1 MQTALKGVRNQNEY
15 AKESSEVSDFWNA
28 LQGYQTSGRCIEKA
42 HFRIKYQRTFR
53 AINSKN
59 EIEFKEARPILYLN
73 TAAVAELFRG
83 RSNNPTSSRSN
94 WSTILSYLK
103 SHESYLGT
111 KQDRFVIL
119 NQNGVPE
126 VVMQEENGQ
135 QVRRVKYNRPK
146 ALCFDY
152 QMLRDELSLDL
163 ETEIMDE
170 DTSDDIPKNDT

>member
-1 MQTALKGVRNQNEY
+1 MNIDAALFDGECRFDDGASLHLCDLGIGD
-15 AKESSEVSDFWNA
+15 AK
-28 LQGYQTSGRCIEKA
+28 
-42 HFRIKYQRTFR
+42 
-53 AINSKN
+53 
-59 EIEFKEARPILYLN
+59 
-73 TAAVAELFRG
+73 TAATAELFRV

-103 SHESYLGT
+103 SHESYLGI

-126 VVMQEENGQ
+126 VVMQEDNGQ

-152 QMLRDELSLDL
+152 QMLKDELSLDL
-163 ETEIMDE
+163 ETEIMDDDE
-170 DTSDDIPKNDT
+170 DSSDDIPENDT

>member
-1 MQTALKGVRNQNEY
+1 MYKRQ
-15 AKESSEVSDFWNA
+15 
-28 LQGYQTSGRCIEKA
+28 
-42 HFRIKYQRTFR
+42 
-53 AINSKN
+53 
-59 EIEFKEARPILYLN
+59 ILYLN

-163 ETEIMDE
+163 ETEIMDDDE
-170 DTSDDIPKNDT
+170 DASDDITENDT